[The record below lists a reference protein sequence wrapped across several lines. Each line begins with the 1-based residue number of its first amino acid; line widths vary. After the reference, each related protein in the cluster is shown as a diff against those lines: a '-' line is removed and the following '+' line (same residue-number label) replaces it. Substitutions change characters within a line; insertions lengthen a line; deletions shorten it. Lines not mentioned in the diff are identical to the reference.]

1 MTDAILA
8 GAVLAAMAGL
18 AVHDARRALV
28 DPRMVLALLG
38 AAAAWRFAGSGG
50 AEGAWPR
57 LAAGVLG
64 ASLGVAAVMVP
75 IGVAAWLGRRWPLY
89 PGDAMMLGALGFLL
103 GVPGLAWTMLLGSA
117 LALVH
122 RFCVQRK
129 RGRPF
134 RKGLVPLGP
143 GMCAAAAAVFLC
155 MNFGVAL
162 AGGVRDLT
170 ATPLPAVSAGGGVP
184 ALAATELTAVPAGL
198 PPSLAG
204 RMVSVEAGGVLPFPA
219 LVRRLAALANV
230 AMRIEERPARTLG
243 PETHG
248 PGTLVPETLVPET
261 LGPVIAGGG
270 VVLEVPPPLRLVWE
284 GPLSGLLDRVAW
296 LSGYDW
302 SWETLV
308 PETLGPE
315 TPVTETLVPEH
326 GAVVF
331 HRYWD
336 VEQRGP
342 AASAGTGGAGTRE
355 GDGPAGARDAAE
367 GPDGGEAGS
376 GGGWTVDPDEHRT
389 LRGVLESWA
398 ARAGWTLVWNAGRD
412 YGLGAA
418 AVFGGGF
425 LEAADLLLSGPAT
438 RRVLDARAYAANRHL
453 VVDDADGAGW

>member
-8 GAVLAAMAGL
+8 CAVLATMAGL
-18 AVHDARRALV
+18 AFHDARRALV

-38 AAAAWRFAGSGG
+38 AAAAWRFAGSAGG
-50 AEGAWPR
+50 EGAWPR

-64 ASLGVAAVMVP
+64 AALGVAAVMVP
-75 IGVAAWLGRRWPLY
+75 IGVATWLGRRWPLY

-117 LALVH
+117 LALAH
-122 RFCVQRK
+122 RFCVQRE

-143 GMCAAAAAVFLC
+143 GMCAGAATVFLC
-155 MNFGVAL
+155 MNLGVAL
-162 AGGVRDLT
+162 AGDPGAESDVELGDRGTPWYGGRSAT
-170 ATPLPAVSAGGGVP
+170 ASPPPAVSAGGGVP
-184 ALAATELTAVPAGL
+184 ALAATELGPALEAL
-198 PPSLAG
+198 PPRLAG
-204 RMVSVEAGGVLPFPA
+204 RVVSVEAAAALPFPA
-219 LVRRLAALANV
+219 LVRRLAALSGV
-230 AMRIEERPARTLG
+230 AMRIEERPSR
-243 PETHG
+243 
-248 PGTLVPETLVPET
+248 
-261 LGPVIAGGG
+261 IAGGG
-270 VVLEVPPPLRLVWE
+270 AVLADPPPLRLAWA
-284 GPLSGLLDRVAW
+284 GSLAGLLDRVAR

-302 SWETLV
+302 SWETRVLETSG
-308 PETLGPE
+308 PGTLGR
-315 TPVTETLVPEH
+315 EH

-336 VEQRGP
+336 TAQRGP
-342 AASAGTGGAGTRE
+342 AVGGGANGAGTQE
-355 GDGPAGARDAAE
+355 GGGLAETGERPGTRDAVDGPGSGAS
-367 GPDGGEAGS
+367 GT
-376 GGGWTVDPDEHRT
+376 GGGWTVDPEEHRT

-398 ARAGWTLVWNAGRD
+398 ARAGWNLVWNAERD

-438 RRVLDARAYAANRHL
+438 ARVLDVRAYAANRHL